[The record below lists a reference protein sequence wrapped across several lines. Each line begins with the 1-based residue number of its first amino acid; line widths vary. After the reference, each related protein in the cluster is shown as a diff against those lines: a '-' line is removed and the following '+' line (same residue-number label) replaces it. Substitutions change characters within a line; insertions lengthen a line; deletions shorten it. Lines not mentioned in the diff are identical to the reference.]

1 MDYSSSGLL
10 KAALDGGCM
19 HVKFELFNN
28 ANRDIFMSQQLQTK
42 KRTKNY
48 AFKFVILLSIIS
60 LFADMTYEGAR
71 SITGPYLAFL
81 GANAVTVGFVAG
93 FGELIGYSLRFA
105 SGFLADRTGKY
116 WTITIIGYFCNL
128 LAVPLLAL
136 TGNWWMAAALMILE
150 RMGKAIRTPPRD
162 AMLSHAGQEMGLGW
176 GFGLHEAL
184 DQTGALLGPLIVAAI
199 LYFQGS
205 YRVGF
210 AVLLIPA
217 VVALT
222 LLLFAKRLYPHPQ
235 ELEAQKDHLAIQAVQ
250 GSKAFWF
257 YLAGAALI
265 AAGYADFPLIS
276 YHFEKLSILPKVWIP
291 IAYALSMGVDGL
303 AALLFG
309 HLYDRKGF
317 IVLLVVTIISS
328 FFAPLVFL
336 GGMKAAVFGVV
347 LWSIGV
353 GAHETLMRA
362 IVAKMVPPNKRASA
376 YGVFN
381 MGYGV
386 CWFLGSVL
394 MGLLYD
400 HSISGL
406 VIFSMGIQLASIPFL
421 LIVMRKIS
429 R

>member
-1 MDYSSSGLL
+1 MSHQASP
-10 KAALDGGCM
+10 KAL
-19 HVKFELFNN
+19 
-28 ANRDIFMSQQLQTK
+28 
-42 KRTKNY
+42 TKNH
-48 AFKFVILLSIIS
+48 ALRFVVLLSIIS

-93 FGELIGYSLRFA
+93 FGELVGYGLRFA

-136 TGNWWMAAALMILE
+136 TQHWWMAAALMILE

-162 AMLSHAGQEMGLGW
+162 AMLSHASQEMGLGW

-184 DQTGALLGPLIVAAI
+184 DQIGAMLGPLIIAAI
-199 LYFQGS
+199 LYYQGS
-205 YRVGF
+205 YQEGF
-210 AVLLIPA
+210 AILLIPA
-217 VVALT
+217 LFALT
-222 LLLFAKRLYPHPQ
+222 LLLFAKKLYPRPH
-235 ELEAQKDHLAIQAVQ
+235 ELEALKVNLEIKEVQ
-250 GSKAFWF
+250 SSTAFWL
-257 YLAGAALI
+257 YLAGASLI

-291 IAYALSMGVDGL
+291 IAYAISMGVDGF

-317 IVLLVVTIISS
+317 IILILVTIVAS

-336 GGMKAAVFGVV
+336 GGMKAAMVGVV

-362 IVAKMVPPNKRASA
+362 IVAKMVPANKRATA

-381 MGYGV
+381 MGYGIF
-386 CWFLGSVL
+386 WFLGSVL
-394 MGLLYD
+394 MGVLYD
-400 HSISGL
+400 HSISAL
-406 VIFSMGIQLASIPFL
+406 VIFSVGIQLASIPL
-421 LIVMRKIS
+421 LAMVMRKMV